1 MADAAKI
8 DYDKGKIV
16 SKIYATSLLK
26 DGASYVGA
34 ASRLKADINMSMS
47 DSGSLRS
54 KELAILGS
62 RMSLRNNDVLL
73 QESLRESINA
83 SLRES

>member
-26 DGASYVGA
+26 DGA